1 MANLISPKTGC
12 WIQYQLRLSGLG
24 QKAVADEA
32 NCSVAI
38 VSHFLCGRK
47 DSQRVRA
54 ALCKVL
60 GYRSFERLVKN
71 VPQEN
76 EGGAA

>member
-1 MANLISPKTGC
+1 MANLISREAGC
-12 WIQYQLRLSGLG
+12 WIQYQLKLNGLG

-32 NCSVAI
+32 NCSVDI

-47 DSQRVRA
+47 DSRRVRT

-60 GYRSFERLVKN
+60 GYRSFEHLIKTA
-71 VPQEN
+71 PQESI
-76 EGGAA
+76 GGTA